1 MIKKQKAARKSPYT
15 LVTGGYLLL
24 MATIFPLW
32 FHKGGLT
39 DISKAKANFF
49 LILSAVYLFSLL
61 FLFLGDLL
69 HGKIRFS
76 SVISAVR
83 RFSWPQR
90 FILFYLLFTLLSALL
105 SDYSSVAWLG
115 GSRGEG
121 ALCIAAYCLVFL
133 CVSSFY
139 EPNPLLL
146 FGFGASVTV
155 FCIISILQ
163 ILGFNPFGLFPEIG
177 AANPFLHYGA
187 SFLGTIGNIDSVAT
201 FFCIAIPIFWV
212 ALLRLSGR
220 LRLLLT
226 VPLLLCL
233 YLLWKISVAAGFLGV
248 VLGGLLSLPVVL
260 PVGTKVKK
268 YMAWGIALLL
278 AGCLVGAYFL
288 DLPQEELHELHEI
301 LHGNFK
307 NSYGSGRVFIWRRVL
322 ENFRYHLWFGTG
334 PDTLSLTG
342 VGERQLFNAAGEM
355 TRVKLYDAA
364 HNEYLNILYHQGI
377 FALTAY
383 LGALVF
389 SAVHWLKNAAKD
401 GACALLGAA
410 ALTYCIQAFF
420 GISQPI
426 TAPYFWCV
434 LATLNAKRTAS
445 S

>member
-1 MIKKQKAARKSPYT
+1 MLKKQKVVRKSPYT

-24 MATIFPLW
+24 MATVFPLW

-39 DISKAKANFF
+39 EISKAKANFF

-69 HGKIRFS
+69 HGRIRFS
-76 SVISAVR
+76 SVLSAVR
-83 RFSWPQR
+83 RSSWPQR

-105 SDYSSVAWLG
+105 SDYGSVVWLG
-115 GSRGEG
+115 GSRNEG

-133 CVSSFY
+133 CVSSFFV
-139 EPNPLLL
+139 PNPVLLW
-146 FGFGASVTV
+146 GFGASVTV
-155 FCIISILQ
+155 FCFISILQ
-163 ILGFNPFGLFPEIG
+163 ILGWNPLGLFPEIG
-177 AANPFLHYGA
+177 AANPFLHYSA

-201 FFCIAIPIFWV
+201 FFCIAIPVFWV

-220 LRLLLT
+220 LRFLLT
-226 VPLLLCL
+226 IPLLLCL
-233 YLLWKISVAAGFLGV
+233 CLLWKISVAAGILGIG
-248 VLGGLLSLPVVL
+248 LGALLSLPVVP

-268 YMAWGIALLL
+268 YMAWGVALLL
-278 AGCLVGAYFL
+278 VGCLAGAYFL
-288 DLPQEELHELHEI
+288 DFPQRELHELHEL
-301 LHGNFK
+301 LHGNF
-307 NSYGSGRVFIWRRVL
+307 NDNYGTGRAYIWRKVL
-322 ENFRYHLWFGTG
+322 EKFGDHVWFGTG

-342 VGERQLFNAAGEM
+342 VGERQLFNAAGKL

-364 HNEYLNILYHQGI
+364 HNEFLNILYHQGI
-377 FALTAY
+377 LALAAY
-383 LGALVF
+383 LGALVC

-401 GACALLGAA
+401 GVCALLGAA
-410 ALTYCIQAFF
+410 ALAYCIQAFF

-434 LATLNAKRTAS
+434 LAMLNAKKAAS

>member
-1 MIKKQKAARKSPYT
+1 MKKCRKTTKKSPYT
-15 LVTGGYLLL
+15 VLTDAYLLL
-24 MATIFPLW
+24 MAAVFPLW

-69 HGKIRFS
+69 HGRVRFS
-76 SVISAVR
+76 SIISAVR
-83 RFSWPQR
+83 RSSWPQR

-105 SDYSSVAWLG
+105 SDYGSVVWLG
-115 GSRGEG
+115 GSRNEG

-133 CVSSFY
+133 CVSSFF
-139 EPNPLLL
+139 EPNPVLLW
-146 FGFGASVTV
+146 GFGTSVTV
-155 FCIISILQ
+155 FCIISLLQ
-163 ILGFNPFGLFPEIG
+163 ILGWNPLGLFPEIG
-177 AANPFLHYGA
+177 AANPFLHYSA
-187 SFLGTIGNIDSVAT
+187 SFLGTIGNIDSVAA
-201 FFCIAIPIFWV
+201 FFCIAIPVFWA

-220 LRLLLT
+220 LRFLLT

-233 YLLWKISVAAGFLGV
+233 CLLWKISVAAGLLGV
-248 VLGGLLSLPVVL
+248 GLGALLSLPVVP
-260 PVGTKVKK
+260 PVSFKVKR
-268 YMAWGIALLL
+268 YMTFGVVFLL

-288 DLPQEELHELHEI
+288 DLPQKELHELHEV

-307 NSYGSGRVFIWRRVL
+307 NSYGSGRVFIWRQVL
-322 ENFRYHLWFGTG
+322 ENFGDHLWFGTG

-342 VGERQLFNAAGEM
+342 VGERQLFNAAGEVV
-355 TRVKLYDAA
+355 RVKLYDAA

-377 FALTAY
+377 FALAAY
-383 LGALVF
+383 LGALIL
-389 SAVHWLKNAAKD
+389 SAAHWLKNAAKY
-401 GACALLGAA
+401 GVCALLGAA
-410 ALTYCIQAFF
+410 VLAYCIQAFF

-434 LATLNAKRTAS
+434 LAMLNAKRTAS

>member
-1 MIKKQKAARKSPYT
+1 MLKKQKAVRKSPYI
-15 LVTGGYLLL
+15 LVTDGYLLL
-24 MATIFPLW
+24 MATVFPLW

-69 HGKIRFS
+69 HGRIRFS
-76 SVISAVR
+76 SVISAVKR
-83 RFSWPQR
+83 SSWPQR

-105 SDYSSVAWLG
+105 SDYGSVVWLG
-115 GSRGEG
+115 GNRNEG

-133 CVSSFY
+133 CVSSFFV
-139 EPNPLLL
+139 PNPVLLW
-146 FGFGASVTV
+146 GFGASVTV
-155 FCIISILQ
+155 FCFISILQ
-163 ILGFNPFGLFPEIG
+163 IFGWNPLGLFPEIG
-177 AANPFLHYGA
+177 AANPFLHYSA

-220 LRLLLT
+220 LRFLLG

-233 YLLWKISVAAGFLGV
+233 CLLWKISVAAGILGV
-248 VLGGLLSLPVVL
+248 GLGALLSLPVVL
-260 PVGTKVKK
+260 PVGAKVKK

-278 AGCLVGAYFL
+278 VGCLAGAFFL

-307 NSYGSGRVFIWRRVL
+307 NSYGSGRIFIWRRVL
-322 ENFRYHLWFGTG
+322 ENFGDHIWFGTG

-342 VGERQLFNAAGEM
+342 VGERQLFNAAGEVV
-355 TRVKLYDAA
+355 RVKLYDAV

-383 LGALVF
+383 LGALVC

-401 GACALLGAA
+401 GVCAFLGAA
-410 ALTYCIQAFF
+410 ALAYCIQAFF

-434 LATLNAKRTAS
+434 LAMLNVKRTAS